1 MSSSVAP
8 PAERTLT
15 KEAWRERFRAYR
27 TSLAPRAY
35 RIRSTLLVHH
45 ALAHPAVA
53 AARTVHVYWPLP
65 EQGEVDTR
73 PLVRALRGLGKTVVL
88 PVVTSFD
95 PAAPTM
101 EHRRYEGPG
110 ALTPNRW
117 GIREPTNTPRV
128 SPEALDVVLLP
139 ALGMD
144 RQGTRIGQ
152 GAGYYDTFLPAVD
165 APRVA
170 LVYDACVVESLPAD
184 PHDVPATA
192 LITERGP
199 RTVSP
204 A

>member
-8 PAERTLT
+8 SAGRTLT
-15 KEAWRERFRAYR
+15 KEGWRERFRAYR
-27 TSLAPRAY
+27 TSLAPSAY
-35 RIRSTLLVHH
+35 RTRSTLLTHH

-53 AARTVHVYWPLP
+53 VARTVHVYWPLP

-73 PLVRALRGLGKTVVL
+73 PLVRALRALDKTVVL
-88 PVVTSFD
+88 PVVTSF
-95 PAAPTM
+95 PPNAPTM
-101 EHRRYEGPG
+101 EHRRYEGPE

-117 GIREPTNTPRV
+117 GIQEPTNTPRV
-128 SPEALDVVLLP
+128 PPDALDVVLLP

-144 RQGTRIGQ
+144 PTGTRIGQ

-170 LVYDACVVESLPAD
+170 LVYDACVVASLPAD

-192 LITERGP
+192 LVTERGR
-199 RTVSP
+199 RTAST